1 MSCRPCP
8 LHPGGRPPTSVLH
21 TLGAARTPAGR
32 PAAWPGHK
40 GGVKQ
45 AHLFREAAAGARR
58 DVGAARLPIIRSAA
72 APLRICGLDLH
83 AYDFDPAIPDEAFT
97 PAGELRAH
105 WRPLAIALR
114 DRDAAAVTPALVTA
128 EPGEPPDSIPLLLPE
143 SEWRFLETGLRQR
156 VKALNLLLADLYGDA
171 AIVRDGVVPAAV
183 VGGSRQFRVE
193 MRGAV
198 RPEDVPAAVC
208 RIDVARAPGGFRVLR
223 DNVRCPGGGAP
234 MVAVGRVLEEPL
246 RRARDACA
254 ARDTPPYASALLE
267 TLRELAPGDADPRVA
282 LLTPGHY
289 NAAFAEHA
297 LLAKAAGMELVTGP
311 DLFVEDG
318 QVHLRGARG
327 SLRVHVLYRQVDD
340 DFLDPLAFRPD
351 SVLGVPGLLH
361 ACRLGS
367 VAVLNAPGTGVADD
381 PAVFPFVA
389 QAIRYYLAEEP
400 LLPGVETWACVRP
413 DELEY
418 ALDHLGELTIEQRG
432 NNEVLFGPGLS
443 AAERA
448 ACAARLRAAP
458 DEFVARRA
466 PPVTSAP
473 CLVDG
478 RLGQGAVALHCFVL
492 QGRSTRVVPGAL
504 CRDVPTSPGGPGEP
518 RAKDVWIVP
527 E

>member
-1 MSCRPCP
+1 M
-8 LHPGGRPPTSVLH
+8 
-21 TLGAARTPAGR
+21 
-32 PAAWPGHK
+32 
-40 GGVKQ
+40 
-45 AHLFREAAAGARR
+45 
-58 DVGAARLPIIRSAA
+58 
-72 APLRICGLDLH
+72 DLH

-97 PAGELRAH
+97 PAGELRPH
-105 WRPLAIALR
+105 WRPLAVALR
-114 DRDAAAVTPALVTA
+114 EWDAAPMTRALA
-128 EPGEPPDSIPLLLPE
+128 AGDPGEPPDGIPLLLPE
-143 SEWRFLETGLRQR
+143 SEWRFLEAGLRQR

-171 AIVRDGVVPAAV
+171 AIVRDGFVPAAV
-183 VGGSRQFRVE
+183 VRGSPQFRVE

-208 RIDVARAPGGFRVLR
+208 RIDLARTPGGFRVLR
-223 DNVRCPGGGAP
+223 DNVRCPAGGALL
-234 MVAVGRVLEEPL
+234 VTIGRVVEERL
-246 RRARDACA
+246 RRVRGACA
-254 ARDTPPYASALLE
+254 ARDTPPYASALFE
-267 TLRELAPGDADPRVA
+267 TLREIAPRDADPRVA

-297 LLAKAAGMELVTGP
+297 LLAEAAGMELVAGP

-327 SLRVHVLYRQVDD
+327 SRRVHVLYRQVDD

-389 QAIRYYLAEEP
+389 DAIRYYLAEEP

-413 DELEY
+413 DELTY

-432 NNEVLFGPGLS
+432 SHDVLVGPGLS

-478 RLGQGAVALHCFVL
+478 RLRQGAVALHCFVL

-504 CRDVPTSPGGPGEP
+504 CRDVPASPGGPGEP